1 MMESQTIGE
10 MRVLSLTGRL
20 DSINAAETEAAIA
33 AEIRDGATRLVLDC
47 SGLTYVSS
55 AGLRVFLVVAKRMR
69 EIGGKVVLAGL
80 APSVKE
86 VFAISGFLQI
96 LTVCESRDD
105 AIAMYEQDPP
115 R

>member
-20 DSINAAETEAAIA
+20 DSINAAETEAAIV
-33 AEIRDGATRLVLDC
+33 AEIRGGATRLVLDC

-69 EIGGKVVLAGL
+69 EIGGKVALAGL
-80 APSVKE
+80 VPSVKE

-96 LTVCESRDD
+96 LTVCGSRGD
-105 AIAMYEQDPP
+105 AIAMCEQGGS

>member
-20 DSINAAETEAAIA
+20 DSINAAETEAAIV

-69 EIGGKVVLAGL
+69 EIAGKVVLAGL
-80 APSVKE
+80 TPSVKE

-96 LTVCESRDD
+96 LTVCETRED
-105 AIAMYEQDPP
+105 AIAMCEQGGS